1 MSDIKMTSAEEC
13 TSAAG
18 MAAQYL
24 EEFSGPQ
31 DKIEATIRTKLVEF
45 AAELQSIKSLREVSK
60 P

>member
-1 MSDIKMTSAEEC
+1 MTSAEEC
-13 TSAAG
+13 NSAAG
-18 MAAQYL
+18 TAAQYL